1 MYANMLLQS
10 AAIGS
15 CGRRQM
21 TKPGNFLESGGVCPA
36 GRSRRRMASLIC
48 HSVRARWC
56 FDCKYGTKN
65 LGAELLVEWVERI
78 GSMAEPGLTSENARI
93 SSGSVGSPESRLELE
108 VEFESLESLERFW
121 SSIPVEAHKGWSAKI
136 GEVMID
142 GSPTWEIYRSI
153 DIFSRG
159 GGSGMLEIATD
170 EDIKQYA
177 NGGESSSSG
186 STTGVIGRQRAR
198 HEMQRDDMAR
208 VSKSN
213 SSDDEDNGGEVG
225 GKTVLDWK
233 GDPMTIRP
241 GDKLP
246 FRFE

>member
-1 MYANMLLQS
+1 MYANTLMQS

-21 TKPGNFLESGGVCPA
+21 TKPGNFLECGGVRRV
-36 GRSRRRMASLIC
+36 GRSTRRMESLIC

-78 GSMAEPGLTSENARI
+78 GTMAEPGLTSENARI

-108 VEFESLESLERFW
+108 VEFESLEALERFW
-121 SSIPVEAHKGWSAKI
+121 SSIPVEEHKGWSAKI

-153 DIFSRG
+153 DVFARG
-159 GGSGMLEIATD
+159 GGSEMLEIATD

-177 NGGESSSSG
+177 SGGESSG
-186 STTGVIGRQRAR
+186 SRRTTGVIGRQRVR
-198 HEMQRDDMAR
+198 HETQSDDTVR
-208 VSKSN
+208 ISKS
-213 SSDDEDNGGEVG
+213 SSDEEDNGEEGG
-225 GKTVLDWK
+225 GKIVLDWK